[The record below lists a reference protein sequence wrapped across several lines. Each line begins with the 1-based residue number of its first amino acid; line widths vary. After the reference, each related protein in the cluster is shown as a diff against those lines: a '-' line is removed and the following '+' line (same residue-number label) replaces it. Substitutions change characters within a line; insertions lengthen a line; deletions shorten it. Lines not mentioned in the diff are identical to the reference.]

1 MDIQITIHNNK
12 IKKAD
17 FNERV
22 LLKEKGE
29 DEDFDRY
36 INVYNSMLI
45 EKMEHGQ
52 SDSIRNKY
60 ITVAVQAPDLESA
73 ISKFTS
79 VDIELNKG
87 FSRIGTSLHPLTAN
101 ERIRILADVF
111 RGVDENVPELDMKAL
126 KRKADRAFACPDYFE
141 FKPTYFM
148 FNDKYARCVFIK
160 EFPSSLNDELL
171 TDLSD
176 SNLNIMT
183 TVNIAP
189 IDTYKSLTMVNHQI
203 TSMTSEKIN
212 AERKAIKG
220 GYSPDSINYNLKY
233 SLEQAHDLLD
243 STDTGIEAAKQGATY
258 LRYIDNSKKA
268 ASNTVKT
275 VRNIKNAPHNVKVAI
290 KKSAQTA
297 KKIAKAATSKGF
309 LMIIVGFF
317 ALTIL
322 QSSIN
327 DSVAG
332 ALSVVSSTFS
342 WLADDDDSLTD
353 KDILNKYIKVIKDEV
368 KDKQNEVDNVYNNF
382 DCDRREWGSH
392 DPIEEFRYMRFHNAP
407 IDITT
412 TDKYCQVL
420 AMVTAKWYSEELLS
434 DTPPDDLKLSK
445 NKIRKMVDEYFDFE
459 HHIEYDYCP
468 HYWDCNHGTIMVGGD
483 VNGTLYYNEC
493 YYCYWHGCKEIT
505 KWVEPK
511 PGRTDYG
518 SGDAWERD
526 VHHMGVRHFCD
537 NPNHKYLAGGVT
549 NYSTPEVQTRLHFTD
564 DEKAI
569 YQMYYEEISDILK

>member
-1 MDIQITIHNNK
+1 MKSNSPDNKNSFKYKHKDNYTIVKDKGDEKALVDPQQIIDVAQKSISTSKSLSTVPYKTAKGIKTGVVKAKKEGRAIATAVKTHK
-12 IKKAD
+12 VGRYVAKKA
-17 FNERV
+17 V
-22 LLKEKGE
+22 KLGVATTKTTLK
-29 DEDFDRY
+29 
-36 INVYNSMLI
+36 
-45 EKMEHGQ
+45 
-52 SDSIRNKY
+52 
-60 ITVAVQAPDLESA
+60 TTA
-73 ISKFTS
+73 TS
-79 VDIELNKG
+79 TRD
-87 FSRIGTSLHPLTAN
+87 
-101 ERIRILADVF
+101 RIL
-111 RGVDENVPELDMKAL
+111 
-126 KRKADRAFACPDYFE
+126 
-141 FKPTYFM
+141 
-148 FNDKYARCVFIK
+148 
-160 EFPSSLNDELL
+160 
-171 TDLSD
+171 
-176 SNLNIMT
+176 NLQ
-183 TVNIAP
+183 VN
-189 IDTYKSLTMVNHQI
+189 KSVT
-203 TSMTSEKIN
+203 
-212 AERKAIKG
+212 
-220 GYSPDSINYNLKY
+220 
-233 SLEQAHDLLD
+233 
-243 STDTGIEAAKQGATY
+243 TDTGIEAAKQGATY

-518 SGDAWERD
+518 NGDAWERD

-549 NYSTPEVQTRLHFTD
+549 NYSTTEVQTRLHFTD